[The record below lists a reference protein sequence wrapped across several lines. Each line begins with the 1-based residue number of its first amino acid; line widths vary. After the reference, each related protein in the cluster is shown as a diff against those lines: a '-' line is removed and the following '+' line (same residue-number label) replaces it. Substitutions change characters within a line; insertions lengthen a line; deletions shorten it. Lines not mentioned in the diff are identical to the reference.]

1 MIKTITVDDIIS
13 GKVRKNEIVAYV
25 YEQLENVEL
34 FRDTHGI
41 YYLNNDKRMYV
52 PYRKMLD
59 RLKGVYIRISEDEF
73 ERF

>member
-41 YYLNNDKRMYV
+41 YYLDNCRRVYV

-59 RLKGVYIRISEDEF
+59 RLKGVYIRVSEDEF
-73 ERF
+73 ARF

>member
-13 GKVRKNEIVAYV
+13 GKVRKNDIVIYV
-25 YEQLENVEL
+25 YEQLEGIEL

-41 YYLNNDKRMYV
+41 YYLDNGRRMYV

-59 RLKGVYIRISEDEF
+59 RLKGVYIRLSEDEF

>member
-13 GKVRKNEIVAYV
+13 GKVRKNDIVIYV
-25 YEQLENVEL
+25 YSQLEGIEL

-41 YYLNNDKRMYV
+41 YYIDNEKRIYV

-59 RLKGVYIRISEDEF
+59 RLKNVYIRVSEDEF

>member
-1 MIKTITVDDIIS
+1 MIKSITVDDIIT
-13 GKVRKNEIVAYV
+13 GKFRKNDIVIYV
-25 YEQLENVEL
+25 YGQLENVEL

-41 YYLNNDKRMYV
+41 YYLDNDRRIYV

-59 RLKGVYIRISEDEF
+59 RLKGVYIRVSEDEF

>member
-1 MIKTITVDDIIS
+1 MIKEITVNDIVT
-13 GKVRKNEIVAYV
+13 GKVRKNDIVAYV

-41 YYLNNDKRMYV
+41 YYLDNGKRMYV

-59 RLKGVYIRISEDEF
+59 RLKGVYIRVSENEF
-73 ERF
+73 ERV